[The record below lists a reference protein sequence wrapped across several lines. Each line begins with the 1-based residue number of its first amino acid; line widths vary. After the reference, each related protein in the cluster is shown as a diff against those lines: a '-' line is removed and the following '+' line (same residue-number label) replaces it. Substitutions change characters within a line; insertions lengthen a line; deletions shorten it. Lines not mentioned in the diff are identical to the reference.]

1 MRSKKGFTLVELLIV
16 IAIVAILATVSIIGY
31 TSFIDKA
38 NQSVD
43 EQAIAQINKAL
54 EGLEITDGKFTNISQ
69 VIAALKEMNLDIE
82 DYKPLKDGMYFYWV
96 AGLNRVI
103 YADANDNI
111 VYPEGIDAD
120 GKQWMSLSGN
130 VPLNSDYEIVDGKV
144 TIDDGA
150 KLAHLIGTHKDTATD
165 LTITLSGNVDLRG
178 AAVDF
183 GRTNANITID
193 GGESGATL
201 SGLRADQNSYSPV
214 TGEFAGDKYYFG
226 LLGKVDEGTV
236 IIKNVTIS
244 GLAVGNINETHED
257 GANSIGLVAGY
268 IAKNAEVILEN
279 VTFRDCSVTG
289 YQKVGGIVGQL
300 HGKLTM
306 KNVKFENVSVSGVVE
321 VAKVAGIVS
330 SKNSNGSL
338 IADSDCNFDGITVKA
353 LKGDLAGTFRKSD
366 IDCVLNGNDSNVYGY
381 WDGADYIFGIVTED
395 LAWYRV
401 VMDPTTA
408 NEKTYQLNSWVNST
422 SSNIVDGVP
431 QS

>member
-214 TGEFAGDKYYFG
+214 TGQFAGEKYGYGLFG
-226 LLGKVDEGTV
+226 EIAAGKVVT
-236 IIKNVTIS
+236 IKNVTI
-244 GLAVGNINETHED
+244 ANMIVDGNRTSALI
-257 GANSIGLVAGY
+257 AGY
-268 IAKNAEVILEN
+268 IRGELIMEN
-279 VTFRDCSVTG
+279 VIVKDCVIANAT
-289 YQKVGGIVGQL
+289 QKVGAVVGQL
-300 HGKLTM
+300 YGKLTM
-306 KNVKFENVSVSGVVE
+306 RNVKFENVTVNGFVE
-321 VAKVAGIVS
+321 VAKVAGAVY
-330 SKNSNGSL
+330 GSGTL
-338 IADSDCNFDGITVKA
+338 IADENCDFDGITTNT
-353 LKGDLAGTFRKSD
+353 LDSGLAGTFNKSD
-366 IDCVLNGNDSNVYGY
+366 INYDLKGNDDNIYGY
-381 WDGADYIFGIVTED
+381 WEGYKGRLDHVAILGVVTDD
-395 LAWYRV
+395 LAWYHV
-401 VMDPTTA
+401 DDNPNVKV
-408 NEKTYQLNSWVNST
+408 NEEDYSLNGFIHST